1 MNQKIRTIP
10 GDSVVKNLSANGG
23 DMVRFLGQ
31 EDLLEES
38 VTTHS
43 SILALEISWTPEA
56 WWAIQFMESQRVR
69 HNLVT
74 KQ

>member
-1 MNQKIRTIP
+1 MKQKIRTIP
-10 GDSVVKNLSANGG
+10 GDSVVKNLSASGG
-23 DMVRFLGQ
+23 DMVPFRGQ
-31 EDLLEES
+31 EDPLEES

-43 SILALEISWTPEA
+43 SILALETSWTQEPGRLYSS
-56 WWAIQFMESQRVR
+56 WSHRVR